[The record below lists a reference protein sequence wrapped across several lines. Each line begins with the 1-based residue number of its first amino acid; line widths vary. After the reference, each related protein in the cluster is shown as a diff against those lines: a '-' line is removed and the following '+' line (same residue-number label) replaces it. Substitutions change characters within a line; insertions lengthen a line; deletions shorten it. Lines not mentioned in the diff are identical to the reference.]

1 MTTALLFVPVT
12 VPIVV
17 LKNPGG
23 ESCRN
28 EDARFLVVPPHWKC
42 ERDPWGYSTANAS
55 SLIERATA
63 SNAHR
68 SEFLLDESG
77 RGKLPPVLLG
87 FLIGPRP
94 HDTEGRQRR
103 RRTRVFADGG
113 ES

>member
-1 MTTALLFVPVT
+1 
-12 VPIVV
+12 
-17 LKNPGG
+17 
-23 ESCRN
+23 

-77 RGKLPPVLLG
+77 RGKLPPG
-87 FLIGPRP
+87 TPRFSNRP
-94 HDTEGRQRR
+94 TATRHRRATAAAPQAGLSRR
-103 RRTRVFADGG
+103 RGVAVHFTRTRQPPTTTYP
-113 ES
+113 